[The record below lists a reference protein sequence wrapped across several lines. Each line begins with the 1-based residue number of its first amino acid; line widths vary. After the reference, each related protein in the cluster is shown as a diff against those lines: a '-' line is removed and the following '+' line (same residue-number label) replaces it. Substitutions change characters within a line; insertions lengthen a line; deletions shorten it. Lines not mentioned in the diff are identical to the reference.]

1 MIAFVRRT
9 MLNVAICSACVPVF
23 VAPAHAQVT
32 APLPP
37 VRPAVPAL
45 AAPATTTAAP
55 EATGPDITPE
65 GGAAPLAVV
74 LNLPAGVS
82 APPLPGMRPPP
93 PPFVIP
99 AAPVV
104 VVAPPVARAHEV
116 PEMAGCSVPAE
127 GRLAFTTPVD
137 STSEITIA
145 AVGDVLPHARL
156 QRQAFAE
163 ADGFASLWREVAD
176 VIAAADIA
184 YANLEG
190 PTARDIGKDGRE
202 VAAPVDHYDDW
213 VYSSYP
219 MFNYHPR
226 LPGDLAASG
235 FDIVSTANN
244 HSLDRYAIG
253 ADRTLEAVTAAGLAH
268 SGTRP
273 SGDPN
278 RPWHTITDV
287 AGRRIAW
294 LACTYGT
301 NGVPDRAGQVLLCFE
316 QRQRVL
322 DTVSALASDPDI
334 DAVVLTP
341 HWGVEYTHT
350 PGPDQVELAHL
361 AIEAGA
367 VAVIGNHPH
376 VIQPWERYVATDG
389 REGFIAYSLGNFV
402 SGQFELPRRTSLI
415 LVLGLAN
422 DASGRL
428 AVAGARYVPLAMTNS
443 ASARQPTFGVDAA
456 ARTGAADSLA
466 HAAGLLPAG
475 AVLPPDAPL
484 TGLTACDAGRLLA
497 EGGAG

>member
-1 MIAFVRRT
+1 
-9 MLNVAICSACVPVF
+9 
-23 VAPAHAQVT
+23 
-32 APLPP
+32 
-37 VRPAVPAL
+37 AV
-45 AAPATTTAAP
+45 P
-55 EATGPDITPE
+55 EATGPDITPD
-65 GGAAPLAVV
+65 GGAVPLAVV
-74 LNLPAGVS
+74 RNLPAEVS
-82 APPLPGMRPPP
+82 APPLPGQRPPP

-104 VVAPPVARAHEV
+104 VVAPAVPRAHEV
-116 PEMAGCSVPAE
+116 AEAAGCTVPAE
-127 GRLAFTTPVD
+127 GRLAFTTPID
-137 STSEITIA
+137 ATTEITIA

-156 QRQAFAE
+156 QRQAFTE

-202 VAAPVDHYDDW
+202 VANPVDHYDDW

-273 SGDPN
+273 STDPN

-301 NGVPDRAGQVLLCFE
+301 NGLPDRAGQVLLCFDE
-316 QRQRVL
+316 RQRVL
-322 DTVSALASDPDI
+322 DTLSALASDPDI

-350 PGPDQVELAHL
+350 PRPEQVELAHL

-376 VIQPWERYVATDG
+376 VIQPWERYVANDG

-415 LVLGLAN
+415 LVLGLAE
-422 DASGRL
+422 DAAGRL

-497 EGGAG
+497 AGGAG